1 MSSAKPQALVTG
13 ATRGIGRATC
23 LELAR
28 AGYDLAFTYRSNDE
42 LAHSLTEELKV
53 IGCNSRGYKVDMA
66 DLNALQSTLEKI
78 LTEFNQVQVLVNNAG
93 ISIDGLALRFKPED
107 FDKLMN
113 TNLRAAF
120 YTTQALL
127 KPMMKARN
135 GSIVFMSSV
144 IGEMGN
150 AGQSVYAATKAGLI
164 AMAKSLA
171 KEVGSRGIRINA
183 ITPGFIDTDMTS
195 SLPAAHKES
204 ITSQIPLGVLGTP
217 EDVAKAVAFLA
228 SPASKYIT
236 GQVLAVNG
244 GLYMRA

>member
-244 GLYMRA
+244 GLYM